1 MSQLENKHRIRFQE
15 RMTKGD
21 LKEKSDEDLM
31 ELYKLGNSM
40 AFDFLFQRHSGQ
52 VLGYLKRR
60 VSKDKDAQDILQDIF
75 LKLHRSKHQ
84 YDRSLPF
91 LPWLFSI
98 TRSVWLDSLKKK
110 NLEYVTE
117 SEVIENMMNASNAN
131 PVTFQTDSSGLDLKI
146 LNQLPAT
153 QKKAVSMRVID
164 DATFDEI
171 GLKLSTSPENAR
183 QLVSRGLKGL
193 RDLLG
198 SKGKE
203 QK

>member
-1 MSQLENKHRIRFQE
+1 
-15 RMTKGD
+15 MTNGE

-60 VSKDKDAQDILQDIF
+60 ISKDKDAQDILQDIF

-117 SEVIENMMNASNAN
+117 SEAIENMIDS
-131 PVTFQTDSSGLDLKI
+131 TDGNSICIHTESSRIDLKV
-146 LNQLPAT
+146 LNQLPSS
-153 QKKAVSMRVID
+153 QKEAVSMRVID

-203 QK
+203 KK